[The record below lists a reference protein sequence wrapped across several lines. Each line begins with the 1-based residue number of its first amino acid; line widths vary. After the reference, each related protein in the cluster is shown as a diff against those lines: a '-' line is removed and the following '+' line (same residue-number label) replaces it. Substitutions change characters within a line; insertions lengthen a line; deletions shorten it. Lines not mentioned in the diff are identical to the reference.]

1 MYNYAHTFDPEAR
14 KNKFWRMIFA
24 DAAKL
29 EANLQ
34 FNKKFNFVQ

>member
-1 MYNYAHTFDPEAR
+1 MKKYAHTFDSEAW
-14 KNKFWRMIFA
+14 KNKFSKMIFI

-34 FNKKFNFVQ
+34 FNQELNFVQ